1 MSRFSEGE
9 RGDTKMAN
17 LDVIVENETGEHLE
31 ASPQKTLHKPLVFP
45 DLEDSRDGLL
55 SSQLQRTIDH
65 REQYNNTTAT

>member
-1 MSRFSEGE
+1 
-9 RGDTKMAN
+9 MAN

-31 ASPQKTLHKPLVFP
+31 ASPQKKLHKPLVFP

-65 REQYNNTTAT
+65 RDQAA